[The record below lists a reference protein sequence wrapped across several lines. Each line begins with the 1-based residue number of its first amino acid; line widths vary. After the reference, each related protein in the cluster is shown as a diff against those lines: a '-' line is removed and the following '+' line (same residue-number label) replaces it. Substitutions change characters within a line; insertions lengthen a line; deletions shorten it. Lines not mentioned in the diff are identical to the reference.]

1 MEIDAKTQFELMLAS
16 SIKNQEFIKLTLGR
30 YKGQE
35 DGLRKIFAKIIR
47 TKSGVKLSLTYSYE
61 TKEIVKNY
69 SIDEGITLIG
79 SVIGNNFMSSV
90 LFTIRQDIRLEYNKK
105 QNPKIFSS
113 KPTFTNPLSVSPQ
126 EHNHKKNRHIEPE
139 DNAYLTELGVT
150 TKQGKIVKGMES
162 KFRQINK
169 FIEIIHSL
177 LESSSLISRDHISV
191 VDMGSGKGY
200 LTFALYDF
208 LNNLLGKKT
217 SIVGIES
224 RLDLVNFCNSL
235 SRLVNFGSL
244 HFKHEDIKNYMLRE
258 VDITIALHA
267 CDTATDDAIYKGIMA
282 QSSLIVL
289 APCCHKQIRKQIHPT
304 MALKDLLKFGI
315 LMERQSEIV
324 TDGIRA
330 LLLEVSG
337 YDTNVFE
344 FISPDHTSKNAMIV
358 GIKNDKYIDK
368 KYLLDQIKDIKK
380 LYGIRTHYLEAL
392 LFPQSSLSSDMT
404 DIAQV

>member
-16 SIKNQEFIKLTLGR
+16 SIENQEFIKLTLGR

-35 DGLRKIFAKIIR
+35 DGLRKIFVKIIR
-47 TKSGVKLSLTYSYE
+47 IKSGVKLSLTYSYE

-79 SVIGNNFMSSV
+79 SVIGNDFMSSV

-105 QNPKIFSS
+105 QNSKISSS

-126 EHNHKKNRHIEPE
+126 EHNHKKNRHIESE

-282 QSSLIVL
+282 RSSLIVL

-337 YDTNVFE
+337 YDTNVV
-344 FISPDHTSKNAMIV
+344 T
-358 GIKNDKYIDK
+358 
-368 KYLLDQIKDIKK
+368 
-380 LYGIRTHYLEAL
+380 T
-392 LFPQSSLSSDMT
+392 QS
-404 DIAQV
+404 